1 MPEVVKS
8 PVGQVANLRADC
20 QSAQCRGYILNS
32 DTRRMFAHSG
42 LALGLLLPLSS
53 LSGQTTPSDAKIR
66 QILIDRIDR
75 DRQGVGMVV
84 GVIDAKGR
92 RIIVYGSLAEGDTR
106 PLNGDTVFEIGSVMN
121 PQDPMNNPFADYTVD
136 QLYQFLSGYRL
147 TRDIGSQYEYSN
159 LGVGL
164 LGHVLA
170 LRAGSSYEDLVRSRI
185 TEPLDMSSTAIA
197 LSPNMKARL
206 AVGHNGALK
215 PVPNWDIPTLAGCG
229 ALRSTANDLLN
240 FLAANLGYR
249 KTPLA
254 AAMSAEISTRRPTGT
269 PGLEIAYAWHI
280 RTAHG
285 SSIIL
290 HTRERD
296 RVLRVH

>member
-1 MPEVVKS
+1 
-8 PVGQVANLRADC
+8 
-20 QSAQCRGYILNS
+20 
-32 DTRRMFAHSG
+32 MFAHPA

-164 LGHVLA
+164 LGTCWLCA
-170 LRAGSSYEDLVRSRI
+170 PARA
-185 TEPLDMSSTAIA
+185 
-197 LSPNMKARL
+197 
-206 AVGHNGALK
+206 
-215 PVPNWDIPTLAGCG
+215 
-229 ALRSTANDLLN
+229 
-240 FLAANLGYR
+240 
-249 KTPLA
+249 
-254 AAMSAEISTRRPTGT
+254 TRT
-269 PGLEIAYAWHI
+269 WF
-280 RTAHG
+280 AHG
-285 SSIIL
+285 LPNPWICPAPPS
-290 HTRERD
+290 HFPP
-296 RVLRVH
+296 

>member
-1 MPEVVKS
+1 MDMVQRGEVALTDPVSKFLPSNVKMPERNGKKIT
-8 PVGQVANLRADC
+8 LADLFT
-20 QSAQCRGYILNS
+20 Q
-32 DTRRMFAHSG
+32 TSG
-42 LALGLLLPLSS
+42 LPNMPA
-53 LSGQTTPSDAKIR
+53 
-66 QILIDRIDR
+66 
-75 DRQGVGMVV
+75 
-84 GVIDAKGR
+84 
-92 RIIVYGSLAEGDTR
+92 
-106 PLNGDTVFEIGSVMN
+106 NMN
-121 PQDPMNNPFADYTVD
+121 PKDPMNNPFADYTVD
-136 QLYQFLSGYRL
+136 QLYQFLSGFRL

-170 LRAGSSYEDLVRSRI
+170 LPAGSSYEDLIRTRI
-185 TEPLDMSSTAIA
+185 SQPLDMSSTSIA
-197 LSPNMKARL
+197 LSPDMKARL
-206 AVGHNGALK
+206 AVGHN
-215 PVPNWDIPTLAGCG
+215 G

-254 AAMSAEISTRRPTGT
+254 AAMSAQISTRRPTGT

-290 HTRERD
+290 HNGGSGGYDAFMGFDPKSGVGAVVLSNSAAGDGPYDIGRYATAPDSILTITRAGDHLFADAPHGGGTFEILPRERN
-296 RVLRVH
+296 RVLGIH